1 MLTGKPD
8 RVKSKV
14 IPWEGW
20 LLMIGIYKI
29 TNKSNGKMYIGQ
41 SNDIQRRFYEHQ
53 TKGESS
59 RIPLDIEIKE
69 LGKDAFTYE
78 VLEECEISQL
88 NEKEAYWEVYYN
100 AREVGYNKNKCG
112 QTNLYGENNPNCK
125 LTESDIYFIRQS
137 YNQHKKQK
145 EVYQLFKDKVSFSYF
160 QNLWQGRSWTHI
172 MPEVF
177 TEANKQYYIY
187 ENSKGSNGAKSEF
200 SEEEI
205 IEIRTRY
212 MTESAKL
219 IYEDYKDRVKFQTF
233 QAILWGRSY
242 TNLPVYSKKQKK
254 WITN

>member
-1 MLTGKPD
+1 
-8 RVKSKV
+8 
-14 IPWEGW
+14 
-20 LLMIGIYKI
+20 MIGIYKI

-88 NEKEAYWEVYYN
+88 NEREAYWEVYYN

-125 LTESDIYFIRQS
+125 LTESDIYFIRHS

-145 EVYQLFKDKVSFSYF
+145 E
-160 QNLWQGRSWTHI
+160 
-172 MPEVF
+172 
-177 TEANKQYYIY
+177 
-187 ENSKGSNGAKSEF
+187 KS
-200 SEEEI
+200 
-205 IEIRTRY
+205 
-212 MTESAKL
+212 
-219 IYEDYKDRVKFQTF
+219 
-233 QAILWGRSY
+233 
-242 TNLPVYSKKQKK
+242 
-254 WITN
+254 